1 MSPKPHDFQVTL
13 FRNSIQIPW
22 GIRVVGGTDLNAPLI
37 VTRVQVNSPA
47 QKELLRGDIIT
58 KIDQYDARDL
68 THHDAQNLFRDAGN
82 EIKVTIR
89 RDDQVALHQSAH
101 AETGGHLSASAY
113 SPAALSP
120 VPPAHSAQPFRP
132 YEATPQHPEQPKPQ
146 QHQNFPPPDP
156 TPMLPRVSSPLP
168 HGPHAYATALEHP
181 VETLP
186 HTVFPKLD
194 ASGAY
199 QLPKT
204 PYPPAAPGYD
214 EGANEAIT
222 NQPYRT
228 TPLVLPGAKVSK
240 MDALPTESYLR
251 HHPNPAMRAPPLH
264 DYTDTLM
271 RQKVAETVIH
281 RVIGEEPPS
290 GPKLVHKQFNSPI
303 GLYSDGN
310 IENTVRQAQ
319 QQQLPQTQAVPSNGF
334 TNRHRPT
341 KIEGYKK
348 TVVFD
353 PSKSDTYRAL
363 QEGAGEGL
371 QEVTTPVQPRTF
383 APNRLVPG
391 KKPNANHPAPQPEYA
406 PQFNTMGEPNEKIH
420 QSGSFRR
427 LMYHVLSETD
437 Y

>member
-13 FRNSIQIPW
+13 VRNSPQIPW

-37 VTRVQVNSPA
+37 VTRVQVNTPA

-101 AETGGHLSASAY
+101 AENGGRLSASSY
-113 SPAALSP
+113 SPATLSP

-132 YEATPQHPEQPKPQ
+132 YESQQEQKPQ

-156 TPMLPRVSSPLP
+156 TPMLPRVASPLP
-168 HGPHAYATALEHP
+168 HGPHAYAAALEHP
-181 VETLP
+181 METLP

-199 QLPKT
+199 QLPKS
-204 PYPPAAPGYD
+204 PYPPAAPGYE

-264 DYTDTLM
+264 DFSDTLM

-310 IENTVRQAQ
+310 IENTVRQTQ
-319 QQQLPQTQAVPSNGF
+319 HQQQLPQSQAVPSNGF

-371 QEVTTPVQPRTF
+371 QEVSAPIQQRTF

-406 PQFNTMGEPNEKIH
+406 QHFNSMGESNEKIH

>member
-13 FRNSIQIPW
+13 VRNSPQIPW

-37 VTRVQVNSPA
+37 VTRVQVNTPA

-101 AETGGHLSASAY
+101 AENGGRLSASSY
-113 SPAALSP
+113 SPATLSP

-132 YEATPQHPEQPKPQ
+132 YESQQEQKPQ

-156 TPMLPRVSSPLP
+156 TPMLPRVASPLP
-168 HGPHAYATALEHP
+168 HGPHAYAAALEHP
-181 VETLP
+181 METLP

-199 QLPKT
+199 QLPKS
-204 PYPPAAPGYD
+204 PYPPAAPGYE

-222 NQPYRT
+222 NQ
-228 TPLVLPGAKVSK
+228 
-240 MDALPTESYLR
+240 
-251 HHPNPAMRAPPLH
+251 
-264 DYTDTLM
+264 
-271 RQKVAETVIH
+271 
-281 RVIGEEPPS
+281 
-290 GPKLVHKQFNSPI
+290 LVHKQFNSPI

-310 IENTVRQAQ
+310 IENTVRQTQ
-319 QQQLPQTQAVPSNGF
+319 HQQQLPQSQAVPSNGF

-371 QEVTTPVQPRTF
+371 QEVSAPIQQRTF

-406 PQFNTMGEPNEKIH
+406 QHFNSMGESNEKIH

>member
-13 FRNSIQIPW
+13 FRQSPQIPW

-37 VTRVQVNSPA
+37 VTRVQVNTPA

-101 AETGGHLSASAY
+101 AENGGRLSASAY
-113 SPAALSP
+113 SPATLSP
-120 VPPAHSAQPFRP
+120 APTP
-132 YEATPQHPEQPKPQ
+132 TPQH
-146 QHQNFPPPDP
+146 HQNYPPPDP
-156 TPMLPRVSSPLP
+156 TSMLPRVASPLP
-168 HGPHAYATALEHP
+168 HGPQAYAAALEHP
-181 VETLP
+181 TETLP
-186 HTVFPKLD
+186 YTVFPKLD

-199 QLPKT
+199 QLPKS
-204 PYPPAAPGYD
+204 PYPPAAPGYE

-240 MDALPTESYLR
+240 KDALPTESYLR
-251 HHPNPAMRAPPLH
+251 HHPNPAMRAPPPH
-264 DYTDTLM
+264 DFSDTLM

-290 GPKLVHKQFNSPI
+290 GPKMVHKQFNSPI

-310 IENTVRQAQ
+310 IENTVRQTQ
-319 QQQLPQTQAVPSNGF
+319 QQQLPQSQAVPSNGF
-334 TNRHRPT
+334 TNRHLPT

-353 PSKSDTYRAL
+353 PSKSDTYRFL
-363 QEGAGEGL
+363 QEGAGEGM
-371 QEVTTPVQPRTF
+371 QEVATPIQQRTF

-391 KKPNANHPAPQPEYA
+391 KKPNANHPAPQPEYTQA
-406 PQFNTMGEPNEKIH
+406 FNSMGEPNEKIH

>member
-13 FRNSIQIPW
+13 VRSSPQIPW

-37 VTRVQVNSPA
+37 VTRVQVNTPA

-101 AETGGHLSASAY
+101 AENGGRLSAASY
-113 SPAALSP
+113 SPATLSP

-132 YEATPQHPEQPKPQ
+132 YESQQEQKPQ
-146 QHQNFPPPDP
+146 PHQNFPPPDP
-156 TPMLPRVSSPLP
+156 TPMLPRVASPLP
-168 HGPHAYATALEHP
+168 HGPHAYAAALEHP
-181 VETLP
+181 METLP

-199 QLPKT
+199 QLPKS
-204 PYPPAAPGYD
+204 PYPPAAPGYE

-264 DYTDTLM
+264 DFSDTLM

-310 IENTVRQAQ
+310 IENTVRQTQ
-319 QQQLPQTQAVPSNGF
+319 HQQQLPQSQAVPIFIDLSF
-334 TNRHRPT
+334 LQQKQ
-341 KIEGYKK
+341 KILEEQRRQDQENKLKHKYP
-348 TVVFD
+348 F
-353 PSKSDTYRAL
+353 PSSYASSSSL
-363 QEGAGEGL
+363 HSSSSGHSSPMPHQGGA
-371 QEVTTPVQPRTF
+371 T
-383 APNRLVPG
+383 
-391 KKPNANHPAPQPEYA
+391 HPARQP
-406 PQFNTMGEPNEKIH
+406 T
-420 QSGSFRR
+420 
-427 LMYHVLSETD
+427 LSPPPIPPLPGH
-437 Y
+437 YQQHRY

>member
-13 FRNSIQIPW
+13 VRNSPQIPW

-37 VTRVQVNSPA
+37 VTRVQVNTPA

-101 AETGGHLSASAY
+101 AENGGRLSASSY
-113 SPAALSP
+113 SPATLSP

-132 YEATPQHPEQPKPQ
+132 YESQQEQKPQ

-156 TPMLPRVSSPLP
+156 TPMLPRVASPLP
-168 HGPHAYATALEHP
+168 HGPHAYAAALEHP
-181 VETLP
+181 METLP

-199 QLPKT
+199 QLPKS
-204 PYPPAAPGYD
+204 PYPPAAPGYE

-264 DYTDTLM
+264 DFSDTLM
-271 RQKVAETVIH
+271 RQ
-281 RVIGEEPPS
+281 
-290 GPKLVHKQFNSPI
+290 KLVHKQFNSPI

-310 IENTVRQAQ
+310 IENTVRQTQ
-319 QQQLPQTQAVPSNGF
+319 HQQQLPQSQAVP
-334 TNRHRPT
+334 
-341 KIEGYKK
+341 YKK

-371 QEVTTPVQPRTF
+371 QEVSAPIQQRTF

-406 PQFNTMGEPNEKIH
+406 QHFNSMGESNEKIH